1 MYLIDKY
8 YNKKESTITM
18 KRIFGILVI
27 IFIIQSCQE
36 KESKVETIL
45 DNISHVEDSIYYQIE
60 DLPRLCDVVNM
71 EKQNVD
77 IGDCKLYCEV
87 EGDNIPIVLING
99 GPGGTHHYFHP
110 WFARAN
116 DYCKVI
122 YYDQRGCG
130 QSEFIKGE
138 GYSFKQAIDDLD
150 KLRQKLGINK
160 WIVCGYSYGGAVAQY
175 YTASYS
181 DHVLGMVLIGS
192 AHLLKDDKLTGTR
205 QYDYIS
211 EDEKQKIDEIYK
223 LYRSGKINLQQLL
236 YNKEL
241 NGDWKRQRF
250 LKPTQE
256 EMIRKSLYEWV
267 NDKDFNSI
275 MVGSYDRY
283 NFKGV
288 FNDCPIPTLLCEGKW
303 DLTWNENKA
312 EFFRKNHPNA
322 EFVKFENSGHSIYS
336 EEPEL
341 FFSSLKEFVSSLKP
355 IPEEEIDHWKTQVNK
370 ILLPQEKLFENE
382 GHFFKIISNDGIEKA
397 IEYYANFKLN
407 NENSLL
413 FSESG
418 MNSLGYSY
426 LNKKDYKT
434 AIEIFRMNVESFPDS
449 WNAYDSLGEAYLS
462 KGDKEKAIVNY
473 KKSIELNP
481 DNENGKKIL
490 KEIQS

>member
-1 MYLIDKY
+1 
-8 YNKKESTITM
+8 
-18 KRIFGILVI
+18 
-27 IFIIQSCQE
+27 
-36 KESKVETIL
+36 
-45 DNISHVEDSIYYQIE
+45 
-60 DLPRLCDVVNM
+60 
-71 EKQNVD
+71 
-77 IGDCKLYCEV
+77 
-87 EGDNIPIVLING
+87 
-99 GPGGTHHYFHP
+99 
-110 WFARAN
+110 
-116 DYCKVI
+116 
-122 YYDQRGCG
+122 
-130 QSEFIKGE
+130 
-138 GYSFKQAIDDLD
+138 
-150 KLRQKLGINK
+150 
-160 WIVCGYSYGGAVAQY
+160 
-175 YTASYS
+175 
-181 DHVLGMVLIGS
+181 MVLIGS